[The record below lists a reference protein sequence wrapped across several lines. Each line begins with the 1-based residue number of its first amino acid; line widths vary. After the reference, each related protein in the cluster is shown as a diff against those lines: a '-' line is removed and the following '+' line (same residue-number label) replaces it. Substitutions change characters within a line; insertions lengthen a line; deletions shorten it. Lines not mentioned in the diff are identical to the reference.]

1 MPACTEEI
9 LRGVKIGSS
18 RVSMVLKVPIEMK
31 LKMSTSTKGFLRK
44 SALIEAKAKSSLE
57 ATGPGGGTRGFS
69 LVNTMAMSAATTATK
84 ANTQST
90 AGIPPRSASRGDST
104 IAKAKPTY

>member
-1 MPACTEEI
+1 
-9 LRGVKIGSS
+9 
-18 RVSMVLKVPIEMK
+18 MK

-44 SALIEAKAKSSLE
+44 SALIEVKAKAVWE

-69 LVNTMAMSAATTATK
+69 LVNTMAMKAATKPTRP
-84 ANTQST
+84 NTQRT
-90 AGIPPRSASRGDST
+90 AGIPARSASIGDST